1 MLIRLLTRQLLPVVI
16 LSGSVST
23 MSDAGVIET
32 ADTHLASC
40 GAQYVNGTLP
50 NRLQANNL
58 DLYYLCFDGFAVGY
72 SAMSKTAIWSAE
84 HLTRERIEQA
94 DSLEREDNFHEDS
107 RLPNSAKSYLKDYQH
122 TPYDRGHLAP
132 NGDMAT
138 LSQQYDSFSLANI
151 VPQHPKNNRGIWKNL
166 ESRTRFLT
174 LKYGEMYVVTGT
186 VYLGKT
192 AKRLNHNVLVPT
204 HLYKAIYVPSL
215 NQAGVYYVAN
225 DDSQQVEVI
234 SLDTLAKRTQLQ
246 VMPSLPDTVQTHA
259 LALPLDNDAVLQDT
273 PTTQDD
279 NPNEVSN
286 SSLSRLIGNLI
297 LAMTQW
303 LIQLFKH

>member
-1 MLIRLLTRQLLPVVI
+1 MSIRLLIRQILSVVI
-16 LSGSVST
+16 LSVGIST
-23 MSDAGVIET
+23 MSDAGLIET
-32 ADTHLASC
+32 ADTHLATC
-40 GAQYVNGTLP
+40 GAQYVNNTMP
-50 NRLQANNL
+50 TRLAIDNL
-58 DLYYLCFDGFAVGY
+58 ALYYLCFDGFAVGY
-72 SAMSKTAIWSAE
+72 SAVSKTAMWSAE

-151 VPQHPKNNRGIWKNL
+151 VPQHPKHNRGSWKNL

-174 LKYGEMYVVTGT
+174 LKYGEVYVVTGT
-186 VYLGKT
+186 VYLGKPI
-192 AKRLNHNVLVPT
+192 KRLNHNVLVPS

-215 NQAGVYYVAN
+215 NQAGVYYLPN
-225 DDSQQVEVI
+225 DDSQQIEVI

-246 VMPSLPDTVQTHA
+246 VMPSLPATVQTQA
-259 LALPLDNDAVLQDT
+259 LVLPLNDDTILQDT
-273 PTTQDD
+273 PTTQAI
-279 NPNEVSN
+279 N
-286 SSLSRLIGNLI
+286 STKTTDSTFFSLIGNL
-297 LAMTQW
+297 LLTSMQW